1 MMACVKTTYQI
12 HTFLD
17 STRSVFLYFDL
28 LPAGSSGT
36 WSGTSTT
43 TWKRVRIKSL
53 ITGKNH
59 DRTPNSYPPFLGNA
73 TTSQGAN
80 DKTSRSIEQRLK
92 EAYNQEEVTN
102 FLVGAIV
109 ATIVTVLVENDLI
122 IRLLNSCSRRSLY
135 SWSSWFW
142 GRDSPSSFSCSRR
155 RGRPF
160 TQCPCWYSNLSGLV
174 QFSQS

>member
-1 MMACVKTTYQI
+1 MHAWKKIKSILFFIV
-12 HTFLD
+12 
-17 STRSVFLYFDL
+17 RGVFSYTFDL

-59 DRTPNSYPPFLGNA
+59 ERASNSFPLFLGNA